1 MKLITF
7 KEILITIAINYI
19 AFSYVNNNFNP
30 FELSIETRGFQI
42 VLIGLSLFIQAMIKD
57 LSK

>member
-7 KEILITIAINYI
+7 KEIIITITINYI
-19 AFSYVNNNFNP
+19 VFSYVNKNFNP

-42 VLIGLSLFIQAMIKD
+42 ALIGLYLFMQAMIKD